1 MNIIFFNAPLG
12 TNKISFLIT
21 EKTIDALKKEGIIP
35 KTSATLIKKYDEN
48 LSDQDRAVLTHVD
61 KVVFDDYT
69 KPTKIEFDLDL
80 IRMFFLDIYRAAR
93 TSTFETLDTLQLR
106 AITSS
111 KLDLVKE
118 IEADKEILR
127 NLLDAVS
134 SKIEKLDCFFKIN
147 KIIPNELLV
156 DYDEKYRSRLK

>member
-93 TSTFETLDTLQLR
+93 TSTF
-106 AITSS
+106 
-111 KLDLVKE
+111 
-118 IEADKEILR
+118 
-127 NLLDAVS
+127 
-134 SKIEKLDCFFKIN
+134 
-147 KIIPNELLV
+147 
-156 DYDEKYRSRLK
+156 